1 MKNTKIILSLSFLS
15 AFIITLCTCGILS
28 PSVEFTTLD
37 TSSLGDVS
45 IISCDSNKKYSVL
58 FYMDHN
64 EEWNE
69 EANGSADEIPC
80 YLSVFDNKKNRE
92 TGKTQFV
99 CKENYDYEVL
109 LTDEGFSLF
118 NRENDEVINYD
129 FELKNSKTATYNFRK
144 NYDKAKD
151 IQSIDPD
158 KFNCLDVF
166 AISDSYKK
174 NQALV
179 FYDEPDKLF
188 LLKSNIYY
196 NYECADKH
204 KILIIDNSCNKTDD
218 YESVVRILDFDSS
231 TEINSITI
239 PNDQNANNVQSSKIN
254 GECATMVTVKEDGRL
269 DKIYVWNYNLNPKN
283 TPFANDFCESVT
295 NNKISEKTDEAIK
308 RVSDNYGIRL
318 EYASDITYLRSDY
331 EVNNDLKPIEFY
343 LSVLE
348 LEQYIAILPEQ
359 FYTELLCADIHQP
372 LSMNFEELRIY
383 LVGDFPEKKISA
395 FAGNICCEETD
406 NIDILLIVYSC
417 SGLNQKTFFHELMH
431 AMEYRIWDYEQT
443 IDENWVKLNPPQFEY
458 TEDYSS
464 LYYDE
469 NHSFWQDYFACD
481 YGMSNILED
490 RATCFEEICDG
501 LLTDSC
507 WWKEKEPLFK
517 KVKYLNEVIK
527 ESFPSLNNSKILLQ
541 E

>member
-1 MKNTKIILSLSFLS
+1 MRNNIYHFRKTGEYMKNTKIILSLSFLS

-45 IISCDSNKKYSVL
+45 IISCDSNEKYSVL

-254 GECATMVTVKEDGRL
+254 GECATMVTVK
-269 DKIYVWNYNLNPKN
+269 
-283 TPFANDFCESVT
+283 
-295 NNKISEKTDEAIK
+295 
-308 RVSDNYGIRL
+308 
-318 EYASDITYLRSDY
+318 
-331 EVNNDLKPIEFY
+331 
-343 LSVLE
+343 
-348 LEQYIAILPEQ
+348 
-359 FYTELLCADIHQP
+359 
-372 LSMNFEELRIY
+372 
-383 LVGDFPEKKISA
+383 
-395 FAGNICCEETD
+395 
-406 NIDILLIVYSC
+406 
-417 SGLNQKTFFHELMH
+417 
-431 AMEYRIWDYEQT
+431 
-443 IDENWVKLNPPQFEY
+443 
-458 TEDYSS
+458 
-464 LYYDE
+464 
-469 NHSFWQDYFACD
+469 
-481 YGMSNILED
+481 
-490 RATCFEEICDG
+490 
-501 LLTDSC
+501 
-507 WWKEKEPLFK
+507 
-517 KVKYLNEVIK
+517 
-527 ESFPSLNNSKILLQ
+527 
-541 E
+541 